1 MCTLY
6 WFGFVADDIF
16 IQNNYSNQRAIIL
29 LNCSLKTLCLT
40 GLAFPSGS
48 TSC

>member
-16 IQNNYSNQRAIIL
+16 IQNNYSNQIAIIY
-29 LNCSLKTLCLT
+29 TVFDRPT
-40 GLAFPSGS
+40 FPSGS

>member
-16 IQNNYSNQRAIIL
+16 IQNNYSNQIAIIL
-29 LNCSLKTLCLT
+29 LNC
-40 GLAFPSGS
+40 
-48 TSC
+48 